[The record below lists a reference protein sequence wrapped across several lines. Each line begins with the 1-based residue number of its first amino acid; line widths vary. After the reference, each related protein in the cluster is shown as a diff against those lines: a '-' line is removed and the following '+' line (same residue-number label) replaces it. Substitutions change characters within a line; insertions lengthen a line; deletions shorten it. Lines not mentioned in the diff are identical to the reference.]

1 MFFALGRRLRHPPG
15 YFGRNLDRKTA
26 GFRVMNVFTHLQKRS
41 LAHIV
46 RFSAYAQNFPESVAE
61 HSFFVAYIT
70 AVLCQL
76 LKRKK
81 VKIDSEKA
89 VMMALVHDMEEMFS
103 GDILGPFKHHSP
115 EVTLAIRKVNER
127 LIGEVFAGLPDK
139 LASHFVSLWSEEG
152 EQQSI
157 EANVVKLADRLSLIA
172 KCSEEMYFN
181 NTSSTQIYTK
191 ELASLKKYNK
201 PWWKK
206 IKNEVLANKVPRSR

>member
-1 MFFALGRRLRHPPG
+1 
-15 YFGRNLDRKTA
+15 
-26 GFRVMNVFTHLQKRS
+26 MNIFTHVQRRS

-76 LKRKK
+76 LKTKK
-81 VKIDSEKA
+81 VTIDSEKA
-89 VMMALVHDMEEMFS
+89 ITMALVHDMEEMFS

-115 EVTLAIRKVNER
+115 EVALAIRRVNER
-127 LIGEVFAGLPDK
+127 LIGEVFAGLPNR
-139 LASHFVSLWSEEG
+139 LVSHFVSLWNEEG
-152 EQQSI
+152 KQKAI
-157 EANVVKLADRLSLIA
+157 EAQVVKLADRLSLIA
-172 KCSEEMYFN
+172 KCSEEIKGGNQFFKP
-181 NTSSTQIYTK
+181 IYAT

-206 IKNEVLANKVPRSR
+206 IKNEVFGRVF